1 MEHNLQKQHRKMA
14 IWAQPENKLA
24 VLEEMQL
31 CELGKTGV
39 GITMRKQKQQV
50 TVKATGLWIR
60 HLMGA
65 GGKG

>member
-1 MEHNLQKQHRKMA
+1 MA

-50 TVKATGLWIR
+50 TVKATGL
-60 HLMGA
+60 
-65 GGKG
+65 